1 MDLDTRPRV
10 TQEDGL
16 NRGRLIFRDE
26 AQIKKQMD
34 EMYKAGA
41 SVIVGGGFILVAAL
55 AMRVL
60 FGYLLF
66 LVVIL
71 IGSLGFYTQWAIY
84 LREPRLGLYTN
95 GIQINSAFR
104 RIFVR
109 YSQIDRLEL
118 DLQPRGANV
127 YLTTKALS
135 ISRVRVPLFVIGK
148 DGYKYLEA
156 QRRGSQPT
164 AA

>member
-1 MDLDTRPRV
+1 MDLDTRPEG

-41 SVIVGGGFILVAAL
+41 GCIVAGGVILAVAL
-55 AMRVL
+55 STRVL
-60 FGYLLF
+60 LLF
-66 LVVIL
+66 LPFLAVIL
-71 IGSLGFYTQWAIY
+71 IGFLGFYTQWAIY

-95 GIQINSAFR
+95 GIQINRAFS

-109 YSQIDRLEL
+109 YSQIDSLEL
-118 DLQPRGANV
+118 ELQPGGANV
-127 YLTTKALS
+127 YLTAKTVAKN
-135 ISRVRVPLFVIGK
+135 RVRVPLFVIGK
-148 DGYKYLEA
+148 DGYKHLEA